1 MIRAGDELRN
11 NRARNMTEDTN
22 SVQRNVEMELVR
34 LEKKAVTVSDN
45 FSLRENQTPVV
56 RILHCYLVPLKHSTA
71 ITSMRP

>member
-34 LEKKAVTVSDN
+34 LEKKAV
-45 FSLRENQTPVV
+45 SL
-56 RILHCYLVPLKHSTA
+56 
-71 ITSMRP
+71 